1 MVLHTSRHQCDVAMR
16 ASTRA
21 RWPLR
26 RLLLLSLRRPSASAT
41 HTKQAAS
48 TCLFLRCRITPERKT
63 LRVRR
68 LQSLITALPTS
79 LCSPILRLQRDES
92 GHLLRLREPALRT
105 RETPC
110 ISEPEARRIS
120 RPQITEQLCT
130 SPFPHTFRRAMFWD
144 RDTYARNTYSKLRPV
159 RIRYTSAMPE
169 DRQGRSILR

>member
-1 MVLHTSRHQCDVAMR
+1 MVLHTSRHPCNGAMR

-21 RWPLR
+21 RWPLLKPSLHPLHR
-26 RLLLLSLRRPSASAT
+26 RLPSPT
-41 HTKQAAS
+41 PINRLAS

-68 LQSLITALPTS
+68 LQSLLTALPTS

-110 ISEPEARRIS
+110 ISEWEARRIS